1 MKLSA
6 TFILFASTLVAAQ
19 AGSSLRR
26 ELVGASS
33 TPKTMSSM
41 SPVGMDDHNET
52 MAELDDGEADDKAEL
67 EAVDGS
73 ATTEEVEDE
82 HVDDKAE
89 LEEDGSEDGEVDDK
103 AELEEDGSEDGE
115 VDDKV
120 ELEGVSGNETMAVN
134 GTDTSGLALL
144 KGYDPSVAAVYD
156 NGSSLNSLVFSSAV
170 VGAAAFVLFL

>member
-1 MKLSA
+1 
-6 TFILFASTLVAAQ
+6 
-19 AGSSLRR
+19 
-26 ELVGASS
+26 
-33 TPKTMSSM
+33 
-41 SPVGMDDHNET
+41 MDDHNET

-82 HVDDKAE
+82 EVDDKAELDGEVDDKAE